1 MAITDRPD
9 RLRALSRQLTSHW
22 PGRIA
27 LGSVAGFGRLEL
39 FDRAMSLAAQLFT
52 SIVPV
57 LIMTLVWVGRP
68 TSEQFAEAAGIP
80 PVAQDVLEQAL
91 DEPGGA
97 AFGIVGSLI
106 VFLSATS
113 LSRALT
119 RAMATI
125 WRISRPK
132 TRLTSSWRWLS
143 VLLALVLMTVVT
155 RSLGRFTDP
164 IPLADLWTLLLT
176 FGLDILIGVFVPWLL
191 LANQVP
197 ARRLL
202 AGAVAYALAMLVV
215 RPVTASSLPGA
226 LEESADR
233 YGSLGVAFTYLAWL
247 YTISL
252 VFLAAAIIGNV
263 IAEDGGKFGQFI
275 RREGATEP
283 RDSAGPVESA
293 ESAWAGE

>member
-1 MAITDRPD
+1 
-9 RLRALSRQLTSHW
+9 
-22 PGRIA
+22 
-27 LGSVAGFGRLEL
+27 
-39 FDRAMSLAAQLFT
+39 
-52 SIVPV
+52 
-57 LIMTLVWVGRP
+57 MTLVWVGRP

-106 VFLSATS
+106 RVPVGDQPVPRPDPRNGHHLADLPAENAAYQFL
-113 LSRALT
+113 AL
-119 RAMATI
+119 A
-125 WRISRPK
+125 
-132 TRLTSSWRWLS
+132 S
-143 VLLALVLMTVVT
+143 VLLALVLMTVVA

-233 YGSLGVAFTYLAWL
+233 YGSHRGGLHLPGVVVRD
-247 YTISL
+247 L
-252 VFLAAAIIGNV
+252 VGLPGRR
-263 IAEDGGKFGQFI
+263 DHRQRDRGG
-275 RREGATEP
+275 R
-283 RDSAGPVESA
+283 GPVGSVHP
-293 ESAWAGE
+293 S